1 MSIHG
6 YIMNIKQ
13 IMTVKKRTFII
24 YLSSLLLL
32 GTILSSCDSKDNDD
46 LVPSYLHIEKL
57 DLSTTFSQGTASS
70 SITDAWVYIDG
81 TLIGCFELPATIPLL
96 YEGKQNVTVR
106 PGIKINGIA
115 NTRSIYPFYAD
126 LKDQIVLL
134 KDSVI
139 NWTKNTVTYKSNTLF
154 PWQENFELSGISLDT
169 TSKST
174 VDITK
179 TSDSELIFPEQDNFY
194 SGMITMDQDTSIFE
208 AVTVEKFE
216 FPSSGNSVFL
226 EMNYKINH
234 NLVVGVF
241 YLASGLQVQRPLIIL
256 NKTDEWKKIYINLTV
271 PKYDTPSATDFQVFF
286 GAEKKDGTENAVFLL
301 DNIKLVHFNMTK

>member
-1 MSIHG
+1 MDIDG

-13 IMTVKKRTFII
+13 IMTVKKRFFII
-24 YLSSLLLL
+24 YLSSLILLSTL
-32 GTILSSCDSKDNDD
+32 ISSCDSKDNED
-46 LVPSYLHIEKL
+46 LVPSYLHIERL

-96 YEGKQNVTVR
+96 YEGKQNVIVR

-115 NTRSIYPFYAD
+115 NTRSIYPFYSD
-126 LKDQIVLL
+126 FKDQIVLV
-134 KDSVI
+134 KDSVV
-139 NWTKNTVTYKSNTLF
+139 NWTKNTVTYKLNTLF

-174 VDITK
+174 VGITK
-179 TSDSELIFPEQDNFY
+179 TFDSELIFPENNNSY
-194 SGMITMDQDTSIFE
+194 SGMVIMDQDSSVFE
-208 AVTVEKFE
+208 AVTAEKFE

-241 YLASGLQVQRPLIIL
+241 YVASGLQVQRPLIIL
-256 NKTDEWKKIYINLTV
+256 NKTDAWKKVYINLTV
-271 PKYDTPSATDFQVFF
+271 PKYDTPSATDFQIFF
-286 GAEKKDGTENAVFLL
+286 GAEKEDGTEDAVFLL